1 MARTPEGKVR
11 DHLKKKVEALGGE
24 VRAMK
29 WLGRNGAPDV
39 LALLPT
45 NALLGDA
52 DAHPLIETKAKNG
65 QTHVIDIRGWGYLT
79 GGGHGAL
86 NLEGAEAKRIQDARG
101 VFLEALNPSVAKSLI
116 LRLQE
121 VEDAIGDFVQATED
135 FRLFESTY
143 PNDSTKR
150 WDRVFEA
157 KNDAYDR
164 LAAILSAKGA

>member
-1 MARTPEGKVR
+1 
-11 DHLKKKVEALGGE
+11 
-24 VRAMK
+24 
-29 WLGRNGAPDV
+29 
-39 LALLPT
+39 
-45 NALLGDA
+45 
-52 DAHPLIETKAKNG
+52 
-65 QTHVIDIRGWGYLT
+65 
-79 GGGHGAL
+79 
-86 NLEGAEAKRIQDARG
+86 
-101 VFLEALNPSVAKSLI
+101 LEALNPSVAKSLI